1 MKQHSVCNLL
11 TDSTPF
17 FVYVCVRV
25 FVYIGSYIKSLQHD
39 TALRLRMG
47 QAGVQSVSTRT
58 IDHVVKELLVWYQV
72 RM

>member
-1 MKQHSVCNLL
+1 MKQHSVCNPLL
-11 TDSTPF
+11 TDSIPF
-17 FVYVCVRV
+17 FVYVC
-25 FVYIGSYIKSLQHD
+25 VYIGSYIKSLQHD